1 MGILRSAGFVGLI
14 VYMLPSFPHRQ
25 FVLYKVNKW
34 EDPTFES
41 DGGVHIVLL
50 VYVHMSRLRR
60 NVLLQIQNQV
70 ERPKI

>member
-1 MGILRSAGFVGLI
+1 MLRSAGFVGLI
-14 VYMLPSFPHRQ
+14 VYMLPSFPHNRQ
-25 FVLYKVNKW
+25 FVLYKVNKR